1 MNSDLTQLNSLLSKS
16 WSNARATT
24 AAMLASPWMLAL
36 VYLFDLALAEAM
48 TMLVAP
54 RAGMI
59 AHGVVFVL
67 LLLHSSLA
75 ARGFQ
80 QKFLLTLSLAPLIRV
95 LSLAMPLIHFP
106 LVYWYL
112 VVGTPLFVAAYLSA
126 RQAKLSREMIG
137 LQVRYWPLQLLI
149 GLFGICL
156 GLIEYLILRPQPLVA
171 ELRWEL
177 VLVPALILLFFTGF
191 LEELIFR
198 GLMQAT
204 AWQYLGRGGL
214 FYIAGVFA
222 VLHLGYRSVIDV
234 LFVFGVALLF
244 GLLVPRRNGSL
255 LGVTLAHGLTN
266 ISLYLVFPFLL
277 AQPATPISA
286 PPDILAPAALVTPDP
301 NRLLTTPFLPAPDT
315 PTPTATLLPPTAT
328 TPPSATPSPSPTVA
342 LPTATASPTA
352 CLPPPGWVPYFVSPG
367 DSLST
372 IGQRYGVSGLV
383 IKLANCLEEPVSL
396 SLGQML
402 YVPNRAPQPTLQPT
416 KEEPA
421 VPTQPSS
428 PGPPTSEATS
438 TPEPDEPT
446 ATPIRPADTPTPAP
460 TDEPPPPTLP
470 PTEEPPTPAPTEAPT
485 EGPPTPAPTEAR
497 PKRSNQQTH
506 PGGHARDEF
515 VLSFSH
521 FLGYAKVSCFTR
533 RWPC

>member
-1 MNSDLTQLNSLLSKS
+1 MNADLTQLNSLLAKS
-16 WSNARATT
+16 WSSARLAT
-24 AAMLASPWMLAL
+24 AALLASPWMLAL
-36 VYLFDLALAEAM
+36 VYLFDLAVAEAM

-67 LLLHSSLA
+67 LLLHASLA

-95 LSLAMPLIHFP
+95 LSLAMPLVQFP

-112 VVGTPLFVAAYLSA
+112 VVGTPLFVAAYLTA
-126 RQAKLSREMIG
+126 RQAKLSRETIG
-137 LQVRYWPLQLLI
+137 LQVRHWPWQLLI
-149 GLFGICL
+149 GLFGIML
-156 GLIEYLILRPQPLVA
+156 GFVEYLILRPQPLVA
-171 ELRWEL
+171 EFLWEL

-204 AWQYLGRGGL
+204 ALQYLGRGGL

-222 VLHLGYRSVIDV
+222 LLHLGYRSILDV
-234 LFVFGVALLF
+234 LFVFGVAMIF
-244 GLLVPRRNGSL
+244 GLLVPRRDGSL

-301 NRLLTTPFLPAPDT
+301 NRLLATPLLPAPDT

-328 TPPSATPSPSPTVA
+328 ATPSATPSPSPTEA
-342 LPTATASPTA
+342 PPTATASPTA
-352 CLPPPGWVPYFVSPG
+352 CLPPPGWMPYFVSPG

-372 IGQRYGVSGLV
+372 IGQRYGVSGLA
-383 IKLANCLEEPVSL
+383 IKIANCLEEPVRL
-396 SLGQML
+396 SIGQKL
-402 YVPNRAPQPTLQPT
+402 YVPNRAPQPTLKLT
-416 KEEPA
+416 EEEPA
-421 VPTQPSS
+421 EPTQPSS
-428 PGPPTSEATS
+428 PGPPTPEATF
-438 TPEPDEPT
+438 TPEPEEPT
-446 ATPIRPADTPTPAP
+446 ATPIPPADTPTPAP
-460 TDEPPPPTLP
+460 TDEPPAPTPP
-470 PTEEPPTPAPTEAPT
+470 PTEEPPTPAPTETPT
-485 EGPPTPAPTEAR
+485 EG
-497 PKRSNQQTH
+497 
-506 PGGHARDEF
+506 
-515 VLSFSH
+515 V
-521 FLGYAKVSCFTR
+521 
-533 RWPC
+533 